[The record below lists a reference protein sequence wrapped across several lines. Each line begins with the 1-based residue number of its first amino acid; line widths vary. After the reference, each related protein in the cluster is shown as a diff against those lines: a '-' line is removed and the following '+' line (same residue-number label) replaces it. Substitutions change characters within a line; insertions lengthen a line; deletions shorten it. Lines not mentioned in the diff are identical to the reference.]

1 MSQTAFIFPGQG
13 SQLVGMGKDLVEVS
27 PPAARVYAQANEI
40 LEFDLSRLCFDGP
53 ADRLEATDIQQPAIF
68 VTSWAFWTALSTGGE
83 MPWPFAATAG
93 LSLGEYTALCAAGAL
108 RFDDVVRL
116 VYKRGQYMQEA
127 AQAVPSGMVSVVG
140 LEREEVAEL
149 CMQAAEG
156 EALAPANFNCPGQIV
171 ISGSKSAC
179 ARAVQIVESA
189 EEGRAIVLKVAG
201 AFHSELM
208 KPAAEKLKVE
218 LERTDFRTPKVPV
231 ISNVDATAHGSA
243 DQIRT
248 ALYRQVFSPVRW
260 QSSVEKMIA
269 DGIERFVEVGPGR
282 GLTGM
287 MRKIDRSKTAVNI
300 GSVESLDKF
309 AACSPSG
316 SIS

>member
-1 MSQTAFIFPGQG
+1 MPETAFIFPGQG
-13 SQLVGMGKDLVEVS
+13 AQRVGMGKDLAEAS
-27 PPAARVYAQANEI
+27 PLAARVFEQANEI
-40 LEFDLSRLCFDGP
+40 LGFDLSRLCFDGP

-68 VTSWAFWTALSTGGE
+68 VTSWAFWTALNDGGE
-83 MPWPFAATAG
+83 APGFSATAG
-93 LSLGEYTALCAAGAL
+93 LSLGEYTALCASGSL
-108 RFDDVVRL
+108 GFDDAVRL

-140 LEREEVAEL
+140 LECEEVAEL
-149 CMQAAEG
+149 CVQAAEG
-156 EALAPANFNCPGQIV
+156 EILTPANFNCPGQIV
-171 ISGSKSAC
+171 ISGSKPAC

-189 EEGRAIVLKVAG
+189 GKGRAIVLKVAG

-208 KPAAEKLKVE
+208 KPAAEKLNVE
-218 LERTDFRTPKVPV
+218 LERTDFAIPKIPV

-243 DQIRT
+243 DQIRSS
-248 ALYRQVFSPVRW
+248 LYRQVFSPVRW

-287 MRKIDRSKTAVNI
+287 MRKIDRNKTAVNI
-300 GSVESLDKF
+300 SSVETLDKF
-309 AACSPSG
+309 ASCSPSG